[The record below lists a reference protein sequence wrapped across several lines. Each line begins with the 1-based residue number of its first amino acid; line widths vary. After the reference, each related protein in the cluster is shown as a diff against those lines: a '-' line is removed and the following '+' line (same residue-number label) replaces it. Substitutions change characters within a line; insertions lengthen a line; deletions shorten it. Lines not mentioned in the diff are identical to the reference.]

1 MRLNSCDLTTI
12 RLQFADN
19 PVSDRMNA
27 KSFLAFSMLL
37 FATMDANAA
46 DFTPLFNGKD
56 FNGWHAYARPST
68 EEPKPDAWKT
78 WKAENGI
85 LKCSGKPNGFLATE
99 KEYENYSLRLKW
111 RYATDALTKVKRPNS
126 GVLIHIN
133 GPDKVWPL
141 SLEIQLANGDAGDI
155 WLQEDVD
162 KKFPTIEVEK
172 SRHDP
177 KQSRRFIRMGG
188 IEKKFDKPL
197 GEWNQYEITCK
208 GGAVTVSVNG
218 ILANEAKDCSLKKG
232 RIGFQAEG
240 IEVEF
245 KEIEIKLNK

>member
-1 MRLNSCDLTTI
+1 MFMRHFLT
-12 RLQFADN
+12 
-19 PVSDRMNA
+19 
-27 KSFLAFSMLL
+27 LASIL
-37 FATMDANAA
+37 FTSISAYAE
-46 DFTPLFNGKD
+46 DFTPLFNRKD
-56 FNGWHAYARPST
+56 FTGWHAYARPST
-68 EEPKPDAWKT
+68 DDPKPDAWKT
-78 WKAENGI
+78 WKAEIGI
-85 LKCSGKPNGFLATE
+85 VKCTGKPNGFLATE
-99 KEYENYSLRLKW
+99 KEYENYTLKVKW
-111 RYATDALTKVKRPNS
+111 RYSADALTKVKRPNS

-162 KKFPTIEVEK
+162 KKFPTLDVEK

-188 IEKKFDKPL
+188 IEKKYDKPL
-197 GEWNQYEITCK
+197 GVWNQYEITCK
-208 GGAVTVSVNG
+208 DGAITVSVNG
-218 ILANEAKDCSLKKG
+218 VLANEAKNGSLKKG

-240 IEVEF
+240 IDVEF